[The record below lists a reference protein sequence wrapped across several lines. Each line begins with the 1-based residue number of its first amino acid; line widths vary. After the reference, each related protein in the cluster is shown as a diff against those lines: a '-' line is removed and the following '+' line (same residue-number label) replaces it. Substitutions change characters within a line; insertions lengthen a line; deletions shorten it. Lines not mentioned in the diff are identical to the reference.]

1 MATVIT
7 LEVTTPKGLML
18 HTEAEHVQATSVK
31 GEMGVLPGHL
41 PLLGALKC
49 GLVRWKVGTDQHIA
63 CMGPGFVEVEPDRV
77 NVLTDLFAM
86 PDEIDV
92 EATRTELDEAE
103 KALKAFGERY
113 EGPEYEEL
121 QRDVDWARAKLDC
134 VEAADK
140 LR

>member
-1 MATVIT
+1 M
-7 LEVTTPKGLML
+7 
-18 HTEAEHVQATSVK
+18 
-31 GEMGVLPGHL
+31 
-41 PLLGALKC
+41 
-49 GLVRWKVGTDQHIA
+49 
-63 CMGPGFVEVEPDRV
+63 

>member
-1 MATVIT
+1 MAAVIT
-7 LEVTTPKGLML
+7 LEVTTPKGMVL
-18 HTEAEHVQATSVK
+18 HTEAEHVQTTSVK

-49 GLVRWKVGTDQHIA
+49 GLVRWKVGNEQHVA

-77 NVLTDLFAM
+77 NVLADLFAM

-92 EATRTELDEAE
+92 EATKQELTDAE
-103 KALKAFGERY
+103 TALKGFGERY
-113 EGPEYEEL
+113 EGAEYEEL
-121 QRDVDWARAKLDC
+121 QRDVDWARAKLEC